1 MFLTERIKPVPVAS
15 NYDLST
21 HDTLMTLDSINMK
34 NYHHATFLI
43 QFAAIGTA
51 SPVLYA
57 YSGASDGALTSALTF
72 NYAFASAACLSASAD
87 VLGAWG
93 TSAALTIT
101 HGTYDNYL
109 LVVEIPAASMDVA
122 NGEEWLTLNLTD
134 PSTGCTGNVTVTA
147 LLQPRYASN
156 VAGTA
161 LA

>member
-1 MFLTERIKPVPVAS
+1 MFLTDNIKPVPVAS

-34 NYHHATFLI
+34 DFTHCTFLV

-51 SPVLYA
+51 SPVLYV
-57 YSGASDGALTSALTF
+57 YSGATDGALTSALTF

-87 VLGAWG
+87 VLAAWG

-109 LVVEIPAASMDVA
+109 LVIEVPASIMDVA
-122 NGEEWLTLNLTD
+122 NSEEWLTINLTD

-147 LLQPRYASN
+147 LLQPRYPANCS
-156 VAGTA
+156 VSA
-161 LA
+161 LD